1 MGSERGDSKTL
12 MSELRNNMVKSI
24 SQPDDLNLGSLLS
37 QLDGIGNN
45 NNNGLLT
52 IATTNH
58 LHLLDPA
65 LYRDGRLNLY
75 NLENASTVDIVN
87 MFEKRYAEKPF
98 EIKNND
104 INTYSGA
111 LISSTDMNLITAINK
126 KYAHSTIVR
135 LMNKYSKYDE
145 LIANLEKL

>member
-1 MGSERGDSKTL
+1 
-12 MSELRNNMVKSI
+12 
-24 SQPDDLNLGSLLS
+24 LGSLLS
-37 QLDGIGNN
+37 QLDGIGNS

-87 MFEKRYAEKPF
+87 MFEKRYATKPF

-104 INTYSGA
+104 INTYSGS
-111 LISSTDMNLITAINK
+111 LISSTDMNLISTINN

-135 LMNKYSKYDE
+135 LMNKYSNYDE
-145 LIANLEKL
+145 LIINLKQL

>member
-1 MGSERGDSKTL
+1 
-12 MSELRNNMVKSI
+12 
-24 SQPDDLNLGSLLS
+24 
-37 QLDGIGNN
+37 
-45 NNNGLLT
+45 LLT

-75 NLENASTVDIVN
+75 NLENASIVDIVN
-87 MFEKRYAEKPF
+87 MFEKRYAKISF

-104 INTYSGA
+104 INTYSGT
-111 LISSTDMNLITAINK
+111 LISSNDMTLITAINM

-135 LMNKYSKYDE
+135 LMNKYSNYND
-145 LIANLEKL
+145 LIANLKEL